1 MDDNY
6 QKAEQENLRNPKN
19 RFLGLFCHARE
30 VDNSWGCNWS
40 FPTGVIIFSIV
51 IGIASFADIYF
62 IAKEQVFSNTTY
74 SSMFKFWIVLK
85 IISDLISFIGIGC
98 GCYAVFRANLRYSII
113 AYYVVVLSFLLN
125 TIFIISCFFTMFS
138 YPKYVLLYLIPWGI
152 LEFGLVLFC
161 WILFCNQVYVGRQV
175 KSQTSQGY

>member
-74 SSMFKFWIVLK
+74 SSMFKFWNCFKNYIRFNFFYWYWMWMLC
-85 IISDLISFIGIGC
+85 SF
-98 GCYAVFRANLRYSII
+98 
-113 AYYVVVLSFLLN
+113 
-125 TIFIISCFFTMFS
+125 
-138 YPKYVLLYLIPWGI
+138 
-152 LEFGLVLFC
+152 
-161 WILFCNQVYVGRQV
+161 
-175 KSQTSQGY
+175 